1 MPVRKN
7 PNTPRT
13 PLATGLTRGESPMQV
28 RQRTYPPRSSNQPR
42 TTMRSNRPA
51 SNYHQRNT
59 QRNHNHNRQLSRE
72 LDERLV
78 ELQALFDV
86 SKTLNSSLQLK
97 QILDTLL
104 LTPMGKMM
112 IGKGLIM
119 LARREKLFVIET
131 VKGLQQ
137 SNIGRELEVDLHHPM
152 TVMLQGEESNEI
164 AQEPWAVYLKKMGM
178 QIIIPIICN
187 NSCKGLMAFSS
198 KISGQQYA
206 TNEIEYLNSLANLAA
221 TAVENGMIFQ
231 ELKEVNRKLDKKI
244 QELNTL
250 FDIGKELNS
259 TLESD
264 KIASVLAYALMGEL
278 MAQRCWVFTEQEGK
292 MQLSVAKGGEDAPIL
307 NDAEF
312 LVWLTGLRAPQRLH
326 SENSLLK
333 AEWLE
338 SLKAAGI
345 LLIVPLISQE
355 VVRGAIFLGEKITKG
370 EYAEEEIEFAAT
382 LGNTALISLENAR
395 LFQVTLEK
403 QKLEEELAIARE
415 IQQKLLPK
423 DAPKLNGYEMAAIN
437 IPTKQVGGDYFD
449 YFPIDADRYV
459 LTVADVSGK
468 GVPAALLMSNLQAT
482 LHAMMTADVPLDKIV
497 ARINDFVH
505 ANTTYDKFITFF
517 VGVLDVS
524 AHKFTYVNGGHNPPY
539 LFHKIPLAE
548 GEPEFRLL
556 DKGGLLLG
564 MFPGVPYE
572 SETVTLQSGDLLL
585 MYTDGVSE
593 AMNAKEEEFTEQRI
607 EQTIRNRRA
616 LPGVSAAALID
627 AITSEVK
634 QFTAGQPQSD
644 DITLLALLYNSESA

>member
-1 MPVRKN
+1 
-7 PNTPRT
+7 
-13 PLATGLTRGESPMQV
+13 
-28 RQRTYPPRSSNQPR
+28 
-42 TTMRSNRPA
+42 MRSNRPS
-51 SNYHQRNT
+51 SNYHQRSSHRSN
-59 QRNHNHNRQLSRE
+59 NNNNRQLSRE

-119 LARREKLFVIET
+119 IARTEKRFVVET

-137 SNIGRELEVDLHHPM
+137 ANIGREFEVGLHPPM
-152 TVMLQGEESNEI
+152 TVFLQNEETGEI
-164 AQEPWAVYLKKMGM
+164 ANEPWAVYLKKTGL
-178 QIIIPIICN
+178 QLVIPIISN

-198 KISGQQYA
+198 KINGQNYS
-206 TNEIEYLNSLANLAA
+206 TNEIEYLNSLSNLAA

-231 ELKEVNRKLDKKI
+231 ELKDVNRKLDKKI

-259 TLESD
+259 TLESA

-278 MAQRCWVFTEQEGK
+278 MAQRCWVITEQQDQ
-292 MQLSVAKGGEDAPIL
+292 MQLSVAKGAEDAPIL
-307 NDAEF
+307 SDAEF
-312 LVWLTGLRAPQRLH
+312 LASLTKLTAPLRINN
-326 SENSLLK
+326 ENNGLK
-333 AEWLE
+333 AEWQE
-338 SLKAAGI
+338 SLRAAGM
-345 LLIVPLISQE
+345 LLIVPLVSQE
-355 VVRGAIFLGEKITKG
+355 VVRGGIVLGEKITKG
-370 EYAEEEIEFAAT
+370 EYAEEELEFAAT

-395 LFQVTLEK
+395 LFQETLEK

-423 DAPKLNGYEMAAIN
+423 DAPKLRGYELAAIN
-437 IPTKQVGGDYFD
+437 IPTTQVGGDYFD
-449 YFPIDADRYV
+449 YFAIDANRYV
-459 LTVADVSGK
+459 LTIADVSGK

-482 LHAMMTADVPLDKIV
+482 LHAMMTADVPLEKIV
-497 ARINDFVH
+497 ARINTSVH

-517 VGVLDVS
+517 VGVLNVS
-524 AHKFTYVNGGHNPPY
+524 AHTFTYVNGGHNPPY
-539 LFHKIPLAE
+539 LFHKIPGDEGAAE
-548 GEPEFRLL
+548 FHLL
-556 DKGGLLLG
+556 EKGGLLLG

-572 SETVTLQSGDLLL
+572 SETVTLQSGDVLI

-593 AMNAKEEEFTEQRI
+593 AMNAKEEEFTEARL
-607 EQTIRNRRA
+607 EQAVRNRRA

-644 DITLLALLYNSESA
+644 DITLLALLYNSETA